1 MARLSVSDEKIHKA
15 KSIRFGTAGCRLRQI
30 YSRKISQLVSW
41 SVFLIKK
48 KNNQRHCRIAELF
61 VARFRRRQWWKLC
74 SRCGAVRANN
84 RSTPGRKKS
93 INYLGV
99 GREDH

>member
-1 MARLSVSDEKIHKA
+1 MFCYECKDGKYFMARLSVSDEKIHKA

-48 KNNQRHCRIAELF
+48 KTISDTVE
-61 VARFRRRQWWKLC
+61 
-74 SRCGAVRANN
+74 
-84 RSTPGRKKS
+84 
-93 INYLGV
+93 
-99 GREDH
+99 